1 MRLQQR
7 SPVVSYTHLGQSPQ
21 IHGSGR
27 IIMKDQIESSLW
39 ILGNSQI
46 SGQIIAGAGGNV
58 AEDDF
63 GRICNALKGLV
74 YRAVTPQN
82 DER

>member
-1 MRLQQR
+1 
-7 SPVVSYTHLGQSPQ
+7 
-21 IHGSGR
+21 
-27 IIMKDQIESSLW
+27 MKDQIESSLW

-74 YRAVTPQN
+74 YRAVPPRTMSVKSGSAACSAVICAASCRTSPAFP
-82 DER
+82 EK

>member
-1 MRLQQR
+1 
-7 SPVVSYTHLGQSPQ
+7 
-21 IHGSGR
+21 
-27 IIMKDQIESSLW
+27 MKDQIESSHW

-63 GRICNALKGLV
+63 GRICNVPEQALAKQVSLH
-74 YRAVTPQN
+74 T
-82 DER
+82 E